1 MLLTR
6 HLSYFDRE
14 DVVRVD
20 QSFLAS
26 SPRSLVV
33 LGEAG
38 MGKSTLLDQLRDT
51 PGYLVCPARKLT
63 NAVEPARLFGGNQ
76 TLVIDALDEVSA
88 NREGDAVDLVLRQL
102 ERLGH
107 PRFILSCRVADWR
120 SATAMQGIRDFY
132 DDDPV
137 ELYLEPLSRDDAD
150 AYLAASLGPDGAET
164 ALAHMEQRGLAGLW
178 ENPQTLGLVE
188 EVVRSGRLPASKGD
202 LFEQATLLMLH
213 EHRDEKATTPL
224 AEMPQAQALD
234 TVGAAFAAL
243 ILTGKAALT
252 RKVQAAE
259 DEILLRDLIELP
271 GAGRLADTLG
281 ARVFVSRADR
291 FTYAHRA
298 IGEFLGARWLAAR
311 ADTPRMRRRLVQLF
325 THQDLVPTS
334 LRGLHAWL
342 AWHSPALATGVI
354 ESDPMGVVEYGDADR
369 LTEPQGRAMIG
380 ALHRLSKA
388 DPRFRA
394 WTEYRA
400 SGLVQPALLPEV
412 AEILTAPGVEFGLR
426 MMILQA
432 LKGSNLISRLTPIL
446 LKILKDPK
454 AAFATRSEA
463 GERLAALDE
472 PIDWPSLIDGLI
484 VEEST
489 SSIRLASELMDTV
502 GFAVFSDAQILGT
515 ALAMLPQSERT
526 IGVYYSLQRN
536 LPDDR
541 IDALLDGIATA
552 AMALEDRRAHPGYGS
567 LAELAYGLIARR
579 LPLGPVPP
587 EQLWSWMRPFSSGS
601 GLLRKPSLVIAAAL
615 AADAPL
621 RRAIQKLV
629 LLDLPGDRNFWQRSW
644 RLTERSP
651 GLSPS
656 EDDLMALLETLDD
669 SDERW
674 RDIVRQAPHSATQG
688 IAIRA
693 EAARF
698 IRGDADAAAWLASLE
713 NPPEPEWEVKERER
727 RLARERKRDEDWAR
741 HRAQFSA
748 AIADIR
754 KGQYG
759 YIIDPAKAYLKL
771 FVDMGDSADDG
782 PGRIREWLG
791 TEVAD
796 ASLEGFEAFLT
807 AQPPKPT
814 AQEMAESFAQS
825 RRWEAGFIITAALA
839 ERQRTGR
846 GFADLPDERLMAGLF
861 ELRHTRSDDHA
872 GMPDLE
878 PSLVKALR
886 DRGVWEAT
894 QRLHF
899 EPQLAN
905 RRTHVDGLYAFMRDE
920 LDASLATALAIEWLD
935 RFPDL
940 PAETEAELANHLL
953 TSEDGAKALSSRV
966 AARRR
971 AAVADVDRRGLWDAV
986 GLLLIFEETQQALEA
1001 AGAVDPN
1008 LFWHLRARQAG
1019 RRGERARFP
1028 LKTNQLEWIIQ
1039 TFRGDFP
1046 LSHRPEGVTSGD
1058 TNAWDASE
1066 YMLALID
1073 RIGADASAE
1082 AGDALARLMAVEDG
1096 YSDRIRSVTAEQKR
1110 NRMEAGWT
1118 APDLATVA
1126 SALSD
1131 APPTTGAQMQAVIL
1145 EELAVVQAKVRS
1157 SDRDWYKN
1165 FFHNLRPK
1173 TEDEC
1178 RDAILQV
1185 LETPPFQIQA
1195 IPEGHM
1201 ADDKRADILFL
1212 LGDRVVP
1219 VEIKGQWHP
1228 RLWSAAD
1235 EQLDRLY
1242 VADWR
1247 AERGIFI
1254 VLWFGPG
1261 SPKPITR
1268 APHGPTPDT
1277 PEGLKAALEADSA
1290 TVRDGRTEIVVL
1302 DLTRPG

>member
-1 MLLTR
+1 M
-6 HLSYFDRE
+6 
-14 DVVRVD
+14 
-20 QSFLAS
+20 
-26 SPRSLVV
+26 
-33 LGEAG
+33 
-38 MGKSTLLDQLRDT
+38 
-51 PGYLVCPARKLT
+51 
-63 NAVEPARLFGGNQ
+63 
-76 TLVIDALDEVSA
+76 IDALDEVPA

-102 ERLGH
+102 GRLGH

-132 DDDPV
+132 DDDPI
-137 ELYLEPLSRDDAD
+137 ELYLEPLSRDDAG
-150 AYLAASLGPDGAET
+150 AYLAASQGSEGAET
-164 ALAHMEQRGLAGLW
+164 ALAHLEQRGLAGLW

-188 EVVRSGRLPASKGD
+188 EVVRSGKLPESKGD
-202 LFEQATLLMLH
+202 LFEQATALLLH
-213 EHRDEKATTPL
+213 EHRNEKAATPL
-224 AEMPQAQALD
+224 AEMSQAQALD
-234 TVGAAFAAL
+234 AVGAAFAAL
-243 ILTGKAALT
+243 ILTGKAAIT

-259 DEILLRDLIELP
+259 DEILLRDLIALP
-271 GAGRLADTLG
+271 GAGRLSDTLG

-298 IGEFLGARWLAAR
+298 IGEFLGARWLAAQ

-342 AWHSPALATGVI
+342 AWHSPTLATGVI

-380 ALHRLSKA
+380 ALRRLSKA

-412 AEILTAPGVEFGLR
+412 ADILTAPGVEFGLR

-432 LKGSNLISRLTPIL
+432 LKGSRLIPQLTPIL
-446 LKILKDPK
+446 LDIVRDPK
-454 AAFATRSEA
+454 APFATRSEA
-463 GERLAALDE
+463 GERLAALEE

-484 VEEST
+484 SEET
-489 SSIRLASELMDTV
+489 SSSVRLASELMDTV
-502 GFAVFSDAQILGT
+502 GFSVFSDAQILGT
-515 ALAMLPQSERT
+515 ALGLLPQSERT
-526 IGVYYSLQRN
+526 IGLYYGLQRN

-541 IDALLDGIATA
+541 IAPLLDGIAAA
-552 AMALEDRRAHPGYGS
+552 AMVLEDRRAHPGFGS

-601 GLLRKPSLVIAAAL
+601 GMLRKPSLAIAAAL
-615 AADAPL
+615 AADTPL

-629 LLDLPGDRNFWQRSW
+629 LLDLPGERNVWQRSW

-656 EDDLMALLETLDD
+656 EHDLIALLETLDD
-669 SDERW
+669 GDERW
-674 RDIVRQAPHSATQG
+674 RDLVRQTPHSPTQG

-698 IRGDADAAAWLASLE
+698 TRGDADAAAWLAALE
-713 NPPEPEWEVKERER
+713 NPPEPEWEVKERKR

-759 YIIDPAKAYLKL
+759 YVIDPAKAYLKL
-771 FVDMGDSADDG
+771 FHDIGDNAEDG

-796 ASLEGFEAFLT
+796 AALEGFEAFLT

-814 AQEMAESFAQS
+814 AQEMAESFAES

-839 ERQRTGR
+839 ERLRTGR

-861 ELRHTRSDDHA
+861 ELRHSRTDDHA
-872 GMPDLE
+872 GIPDLE
-878 PSLVKALR
+878 PSLVRALR

-920 LDASLATALAIEWLD
+920 ADASLATTLAIEWLD

-940 PAETEAELANHLL
+940 PAETEAELADHLL
-953 TSEDGAKALSSRV
+953 TSEDGARALASRV
-966 AARRR
+966 ATRR
-971 AAVADVDRRGLWDAV
+971 AAGGDVDRRGLWDAV
-986 GLLLIFEETQQALEA
+986 GLLLTFEETRQALEA
-1001 AGAVDPN
+1001 AGSVDPD
-1008 LFWHLRARQAG
+1008 LFWRLRARQAG

-1028 LKTNQLEWIIQ
+1028 LKTEQLEWIIQ
-1039 TFRGDFP
+1039 TFRSDFR
-1046 LSHRPEGVTSGD
+1046 LSNRPDGVTSGD

-1066 YMLALID
+1066 YMVALID
-1073 RIGADASAE
+1073 RIGGDASPE
-1082 AGDALARLMAVEDG
+1082 AGDALARLKAVEDA
-1096 YSDRIRSVTAEQKR
+1096 YSERIRSVTAEQKR
-1110 NRMEAGWT
+1110 NRMEADWT

-1126 SALSD
+1126 ATLSD
-1131 APPTTGAQMQAVIL
+1131 AAPTTGAQLQAVIL

-1157 SDRDWYKN
+1157 SDRDWYRN

-1185 LETPPFQIQA
+1185 LGTPPFEIQA

-1201 ADDKRADILFL
+1201 ADDKRADILIS
-1212 LGDRVVP
+1212 LGDKVVP
-1219 VEIKGQWHP
+1219 VEIKGQWHAK
-1228 RLWSAAD
+1228 LWSAAD

-1247 AERGIFI
+1247 AERGIFL
-1254 VLWFGPG
+1254 VLWFGPE
-1261 SPKPITR
+1261 SSKPITR
-1268 APHGPTPDT
+1268 APRGVTPPDT
-1277 PEGLKAALEADSA
+1277 PDGLKAALEAASA

-1302 DLTRPG
+1302 DLTRPD